1 MPTPKSNLALFL
13 TLVRL
18 PVVVNMIATLRS
30 KKSLGVV
37 PHSTTPGGCTPALPR
52 STQYCSASMT
62 FGSSNLTAVPASF
75 ARIAS
80 FGVVS
85 VWKSQY
91 GKPLDGIWTPHCVTL
106 PLASFF
112 VSLPAASLSSAQF
125 VGGLLGS
132 RPASL
137 KASLFQYM
145 TTVERW
151 NGMPQVF
158 PPVWLF

>member
-1 MPTPKSNLALFL
+1 MMAAFF
-13 TLVRL
+13 
-18 PVVVNMIATLRS
+18 S

-62 FGSSNLTAVPASF
+62 LGSSNLTCVPASL
-75 ARIAS
+75 AS
-80 FGVVS
+80 SVSLGVVR
-85 VWKSQY
+85 VWNSQY
-91 GKPLDGIWTPHCVTL
+91 GNPLDGICTPYCVTF

-112 VSLPAASLSSAQF
+112 VSLAAAVLRSAQVSGALF
-125 VGGLLGS
+125 GS

-151 NGMPQVF
+151 NGTP
-158 PPVWLF
+158 

>member
-18 PVVVNMIATLRS
+18 PVVVKMIAALRS
-30 KKSLGVV
+30 KKSFGVV
-37 PHSTTPGGCTPALPR
+37 PHSTTPGGCTPAFDR
-52 STQYCSASMT
+52 STQYCSASIT
-62 FGSSNLTAVPASF
+62 FGTSNFTALPASL

-80 FGVVS
+80 FVV
-85 VWKSQY
+85 VRIWNSQN
-91 GKPLDGIWTPHCVTL
+91 GNPLDGICTLHCVTL

-112 VSLPAASLSSAQF
+112 VSFAASSFSSAQ
-125 VGGLLGS
+125 VCGGLCGS

-137 KASLFQYM
+137 NASLFQYI

-151 NGMPQVF
+151 NGMPQV
-158 PPVWLF
+158 

>member
-1 MPTPKSNLALFL
+1 
-13 TLVRL
+13 
-18 PVVVNMIATLRS
+18 MIAAFFS

-37 PHSTTPGGCTPALPR
+37 PHSTTPGGWMPALPR
-52 STQYCSASMT
+52 STQYCSASTT
-62 FGSSNLTAVPASF
+62 FGSSNRTAVPASF
-75 ARIAS
+75 ARMVS
-80 FGVVS
+80 LGVVS
-85 VWKSQY
+85 VWNSQY
-91 GKPLDGIWTPHCVTL
+91 GKPLDGICTPHCVTL

-112 VSLPAASLSSAQF
+112 VSLVAASLNSAQF

-151 NGMPQVF
+151 NGMPQVL
-158 PPVWLF
+158 PPVWLFIMKAL